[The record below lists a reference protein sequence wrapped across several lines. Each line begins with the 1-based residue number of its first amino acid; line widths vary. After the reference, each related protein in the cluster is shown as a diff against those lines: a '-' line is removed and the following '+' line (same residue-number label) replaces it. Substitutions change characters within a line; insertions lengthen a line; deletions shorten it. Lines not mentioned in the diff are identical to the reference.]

1 MYSINTIRNK
11 VPPVSGSYL
20 TQSMMMQKSDN
31 NAEFTK
37 YVPPHM
43 RRKER
48 RRRRNNKNGEKK
60 SSHVIVQVDLQDKTQ
75 FPVLHE
81 NSEQQENNNGGNMNW
96 IQDSKQHSENYE
108 TRVEETDETF
118 QYGHLNFK
126 LDKNVNNG
134 WLVLNK
140 DANLN
145 RGNCKPEDLIPLS
158 LVERKI
164 EYENYVRM
172 MENVSRNSE
181 GIPLI
186 PKHYTPFDYDTD
198 EDLDQEIIENN
209 EEYLGEY
216 DNEYEGHTHHEQVY
230 INSDYSDI
238 DDDYYEEEEW
248 QMAS

>member
-1 MYSINTIRNK
+1 MYSINTLHNK
-11 VPPVSGSYL
+11 VPPVFGSYL
-20 TQSMMMQKSDN
+20 TQSMMMQNSDN
-31 NAEFTK
+31 NTEFTK

-60 SSHVIVQVDLQDKTQ
+60 SSQIIAQVDLRDKTQ
-75 FPVLHE
+75 FPVLHA
-81 NSEQQENNNGGNMNW
+81 NSEHEENNIYENENW
-96 IQDSKQHSENYE
+96 IQESKQHSGNYE
-108 TRVEETDETF
+108 TKVEETDETF

-126 LDKNVNNG
+126 MDKNVHNG

-140 DANLN
+140 DASLN

-186 PKHYTPFDYDTD
+186 PKHSTPFDYETD
-198 EDLDQEIIENN
+198 EDIDQEITETY
-209 EEYLGEY
+209 EEYSGDY
-216 DNEYEGHTHHEQVY
+216 DNEYEGHTHHEHVY
-230 INSDYSDI
+230 INSDYSDN
-238 DDDYYEEEEW
+238 DDDY
-248 QMAS
+248 